1 MKILHNHP
9 LVSYNYFKIH
19 AYAHKL
25 ILIECEDDYFEL
37 INRTD
42 FNKVPFLILGD
53 GSNILFTRDF
63 AGTCIKTGLSEIS
76 KIRENEEYVWLR
88 IEAGMNWHSLVIKTI
103 EMGLQGLENLS
114 LIPGTVGAA
123 PVQNIGAY
131 GVEIE
136 QFIDQVEALD
146 LKGGEVFL
154 FSARDCEFD
163 YRSSIF
169 KNRYKNR
176 FFIKSITLR
185 LNKNPSFNISYGK
198 IQETLE
204 LLNLTEI
211 NAKNISDAVIHIRES
226 KLPDPAKTGNAGS
239 FFKNPIVEKTDFEG
253 LKAEFPRIPSYQV
266 DKLNFKI
273 PAAWL
278 IEECG
283 WKGKRIGDA
292 AVNPNQPLVLVNM
305 GSASGKDILSLSEK
319 IKKDVAQ
326 KFGIELQPEVNI
338 I

>member
-9 LVSYNYFKIH
+9 LLSYNYFKIN
-19 AYAHKL
+19 AYAYEL
-25 ILIECEDDYFEL
+25 ILIESEEDYAEL
-37 INRTD
+37 VKRTD
-42 FNKVPFLILGD
+42 FNKIPFLILGE

-63 AGTCIKTGLSEIS
+63 EGTCIKTGLSEIS
-76 KIRENEEYVWLR
+76 IIRENEEYAWLR

-146 LKGGEVFL
+146 LLGGGVFR
-154 FSARDCEFD
+154 FKAGDCEFD

-185 LNKNPSFNISYGK
+185 LNKKPSFNISYDK

-204 LLNLTEI
+204 LLNLTDI

-226 KLPDPAKTGNAGS
+226 KLPDPAKIGNAGS
-239 FFKNPIVEKTDFEG
+239 FFKNPIIDKTDFEG
-253 LKAEFPRIPSYQV
+253 LKAEFPRMPSYQV
-266 DKLNFKI
+266 DQFSFKI

-292 AVNPNQPLVLVNM
+292 GVNPNQPLVLVNM
-305 GSASGKDILSLSEK
+305 GSASGKDILNLSEK
-319 IKKDVAQ
+319 IRKDVAQ
-326 KFGIELQPEVNI
+326 KFGIVLQPEVNVL
-338 I
+338 

>member
-1 MKILHNHP
+1 MKILHNYP
-9 LVSYNYFKIH
+9 LSSYNYFKVQ
-19 AYAHKL
+19 AYAHEL
-25 ILIECEDDYFEL
+25 ILIEREEDYAEL
-37 INRTD
+37 INRKN
-42 FNKVPFLILGD
+42 FNKIPSLILGD

-63 AGTCIKTGLSEIS
+63 EGTCIKTGLSDIS
-76 KIRENEEYVWLR
+76 KIKENEEYTWLR
-88 IEAGMNWHSLVIKTI
+88 IEAGFNWHSLVVKTI

-146 LKGGEVFL
+146 LEVGEVLL
-154 FSARDCEFD
+154 FNARDCEFE

-169 KNRYKNR
+169 KNRLKNR

-185 LNKNPSFNISYGK
+185 LNKKPSFNTSYDK

-204 LLNLTEI
+204 LLNLTDI
-211 NAKNISDAVIHIRES
+211 NAKNISDAVIHIRKS

-239 FFKNPIVEKTDFEG
+239 FFKNPIIDKTDFEG
-253 LKAEFPRIPSYQV
+253 LKAEFPRIPSYQL
-266 DKLNFKI
+266 DKFNFKI

-292 AVNPNQPLVLVNM
+292 GVNPNQSLVLVNL